1 MYYLANFSVVSI
13 DQMSTISINSSEL
26 DDGDILSMN
35 ENESRKTIFSQVDL
49 WNLQRHMRTIHVSNR
64 IPRTWEGL

>member
-13 DQMSTISINSSEL
+13 DQMSTISINCSEL
-26 DDGDILSMN
+26 DDGDILSMK
-35 ENESRKTIFSQVDL
+35 ENESRKTIFSLVDL

-64 IPRTWEGL
+64 IPRTWEG